1 MVREQK
7 RTVRICTAILLAL
20 VALTL
25 LPIALLVV
33 SSFMDEKEIL
43 NNGYSLFP
51 EKWSIDAYLYMIPK
65 KLSLAERIVLLCLFY
80 NAVQRRR
87 GGLLH
92 SLDKI
97 SPCERHHPRPYS
109 PKLSGGRISCDSGS

>member
-51 EKWSIDAYLYMIPK
+51 EKWSIDAYLYMIK
-65 KLSLAERIVLLCLFY
+65 QGATIFRAYGISIFVTLTGTVLSTAITTMLAYPMSRKSFRWR
-80 NAVQRRR
+80 NA
-87 GGLLH
+87 
-92 SLDKI
+92 
-97 SPCERHHPRPYS
+97 
-109 PKLSGGRISCDSGS
+109 LSFFVFFC